1 MSDNHGAD
9 DSRDILLENLAAELT
24 RVAYAIALRQGMEG
38 SWIKVELEL
47 WRELAQTVKQWARQ
61 WPPAGR
67 PEEFEVWQE
76 SLLVDLTESAFYV
89 AVKHGIKGSLFKVEL
104 CLYRTFR
111 FVIRRVGNEAL
122 RCRMTVVRYS

>member
-24 RVAYAIALRQGMEG
+24 RVAYTIALRKGMEG

-67 PEEFEVWQE
+67 PDEFEVWQE